1 MASLVLSELKA
12 SLQALANPERAA
24 ATARYFRTG
33 PGEYGE
39 GDAFLGVS
47 VPQQRQVARK
57 FQDLGP
63 EDLHELLESPIH
75 EHRLVALVILVGI
88 FKKSGLQARREWCEF
103 YLVHL
108 HRVNNWDLVDVS
120 ARDILG
126 EFLLHLDRS
135 LLDAL
140 AASGHLWSQRVA
152 IVATQ
157 AFIRRGQFSDTFR
170 LAETYL
176 THPHDLIHKAT
187 GWMLREVGSKNEDAL
202 REFLDEFAPRMPR
215 TMLRYALEK
224 LPEAERRA
232 YLARR

>member
-1 MASLVLSELKA
+1 MLSELKNT
-12 SLQALANPERAA
+12 LQALANPERAA

-39 GDAFLGVS
+39 GDVFLGIP

-57 FQDLGP
+57 FQHLGP
-63 EDLHELLESPIH
+63 DELHELLGSPIH
-75 EHRLVALVILVGI
+75 EHRLVALLILVAI

-103 YLVHL
+103 YLTHL

-120 ARDILG
+120 ARDVLG
-126 EFLLHLDRS
+126 EFLLPLDRG
-135 LLDAL
+135 LLDHL
-140 AASGHLWSQRVA
+140 AATDHLWSQRVA
-152 IVATQ
+152 IVATH

-176 THPHDLIHKAT
+176 THRHDLIHKAT
-187 GWMLREVGSKNEDAL
+187 GWMLREVGGENEDAL

-215 TMLRYALEK
+215 TMLRYAIEK
-224 LPEAERRA
+224 LPEGERRA

>member
-1 MASLVLSELKA
+1 MLSELT
-12 SLQALANPERAA
+12 STLQALANPQRAA
-24 ATARYFRTG
+24 VTARYFRTG
-33 PGEYGE
+33 PGQYGE
-39 GDAFLGVS
+39 GDVFLGIS

-57 FQDLGP
+57 FPNLGP
-63 EDLHELLESPIH
+63 DELHELLESPVH
-75 EHRLVALVILVGI
+75 EHRLVALLVLVAV
-88 FKKSGLQARREWCEF
+88 FKKSGIRARREWCEF
-103 YLVHL
+103 YLAHL

-126 EFLLHLDRS
+126 EFLLNLDRS
-135 LLDAL
+135 LLDDL
-140 AASGHLWSQRVA
+140 AASGHLWSQRAAV
-152 IVATQ
+152 VATH

-187 GWMLREVGSKNEDAL
+187 GWMLREVGTKNTDAL

-215 TMLRYALEK
+215 TMLRYAIEK

-232 YLARR
+232 YLARKAG